1 MPLLTDS
8 QRLILCGEPT
18 IDQLLADPII
28 QQVMRRDGID
38 ETVVMTYVN
47 DARQRLGCESD
58 SESRTSPP
66 RAA

>member
-8 QRLILCGEPT
+8 QRLMLCGEPT
-18 IDQLLADPII
+18 IDQLLADPIT

-47 DARQRLGCESD
+47 DARQRLGRETGT
-58 SESRTSPP
+58 ESRTSP

>member
-8 QRLILCGEPT
+8 ERLMFCGEPT
-18 IDQLLADPII
+18 IDQLLADPIT

-38 ETVVMTYVN
+38 ETVVMTFVN
-47 DARQRLGCESD
+47 DARERLGCESD
-58 SESRTSPP
+58 GASRKPP

>member
-8 QRLILCGEPT
+8 QRLMLCGEPT

-38 ETVVMTYVN
+38 ETVVMTFVN
-47 DARQRLGCESD
+47 DARARLGCDTEPTKS
-58 SESRTSPP
+58 P

>member
-8 QRLILCGEPT
+8 QRLMLCGEPT

-47 DARQRLGCESD
+47 DARQRLGRDTET
-58 SESRTSPP
+58 RTPP

>member
-8 QRLILCGEPT
+8 QRLMLCGEPT

-47 DARQRLGCESD
+47 DARQRLARETD
-58 SESRTSPP
+58 TQTRNAP

>member
-8 QRLILCGEPT
+8 QRLMLCGEPT
-18 IDQLLADPII
+18 IDQLLADPIT

-38 ETVVMTYVN
+38 ETVVMTFVN
-47 DARQRLGCESD
+47 DARERLGREGD
-58 SESRTSPP
+58 GASRKQP